1 MANFVYNLND
11 ESKDPISLEADVE
24 LANALIEGCGVDV
37 SLLYENFIYT
47 SMDDDSF
54 NILIK
59 SFQKFT
65 HATGLLGITATRD
78 RLLVILAKAIIKN
91 TSKNDTNEINSQS
104 HSSGSMLQEQ
114 KNIC

>member
-1 MANFVYNLND
+1 MKPLVLDHLDKLEPPGNIPSTYGIYLIYQILILFSDGVANFVYNLND

-59 SFQKFT
+59 SFQNSPMP
-65 HATGLLGITATRD
+65 
-78 RLLVILAKAIIKN
+78 LAY
-91 TSKNDTNEINSQS
+91 
-104 HSSGSMLQEQ
+104 
-114 KNIC
+114 

>member
-1 MANFVYNLND
+1 MVWLILFYNLND

-24 LANALIEGCGVDV
+24 LANALIEGCGVDI

-59 SFQKFT
+59 SFQNSPMP
-65 HATGLLGITATRD
+65 
-78 RLLVILAKAIIKN
+78 LAY
-91 TSKNDTNEINSQS
+91 
-104 HSSGSMLQEQ
+104 
-114 KNIC
+114 